1 MLRKTA
7 RYLIG
12 ALRIAALAGLITGLA
27 LPNAAMARKLLC
39 QGSDPGFQ
47 LTIENGSE
55 VAFDYLG
62 DGTFTLDPPLPPVA
76 TRSDHSL
83 ITARSAFDV
92 TIETRRCRTLNATL
106 PVRLE
111 VRVPTAHGPT
121 AMPACCLWSN

>member
-1 MLRKTA
+1 MLRHA
-7 RYLIG
+7 PRYLF
-12 ALRIAALAGLITGLA
+12 IAVRTAILAGLAA
-27 LPNAAMARKLLC
+27 LVAWPQTAEARKLLC
-39 QGSDPGFQ
+39 HGSDPGFS

-92 TIETRRCRTLNATL
+92 TIETRRCRTLSATL

-111 VRVPTAHGPT
+111 VRVPTMDGPMS
-121 AMPACCLWSN
+121 MPACCLWSD